1 MYKVLDL
8 FCGAGGLSFGFEE
21 SKEFYIILAND
32 IMPDAISTYQKNYPN
47 TNTLCCDINE
57 LSKSI
62 LQQYYSDSVDLIL
75 GGPPCQSF
83 STLGKRLLDDPR
95 GKLFQEYLRLIKLIR
110 PKIFIF
116 ENVTGLLSMDKGKL
130 FNIIISSFRKEGYN
144 VTYKVLNFA
153 DFGIPQNR
161 KRVIIIGYI
170 SEFSEFNFPRMTHL
184 NNHLYLFDAISD
196 LPYLNRHNYNE
207 YICEPQNYFQRY
219 ARTGNNELKYH
230 DIPNHGESLLKIIRA
245 IPEGGSAMKDIPDE
259 IKPKSGFKNSY
270 ARMWWDKP
278 SGTITGNFGTPSSTR
293 CIHPVADRALTTRE
307 GARIQSFPDRYIFH
321 GSRTSKNL
329 QIGNAVPPIFSRR
342 LVVSV
347 INYLKKKVNI

>member
-21 SKEFYIILAND
+21 SKEFYITLAND
-32 IMPDAISTYQKNYPN
+32 IMPDAISTYQENYPN
-47 TNTLCCDINE
+47 TNTLCCDISE

-62 LQQYYSDSVDLIL
+62 LQQYDSDSVDLIL

-95 GKLFQEYLRLIKLIR
+95 GKLFREYLRLIKLTR
-110 PKIFIF
+110 PKVFIF

-130 FNIIISSFRKEGYN
+130 FRTIISSFREEGYN
-144 VTYKVLNFA
+144 VTYKVLNSV
-153 DFGIPQNR
+153 DFGVPQNR
-161 KRVIIIGYI
+161 KRVIVAGHIT
-170 SEFSEFNFPRMTHL
+170 EFHFPKRTHL
-184 NNHLYLFDAISD
+184 NNHLSLLDSIGD
-196 LPYLNRHNYNE
+196 LPHLNNHNYNK

-219 ARTGNNELKYH
+219 ARIGSSELKYH
-230 DIPNHGESLLKIIRA
+230 DIPNHGESLLKVIRA

-259 IKPKSGFKNSY
+259 IKPKSGFRNSY
-270 ARMWWDKP
+270 ARMWWNKP
-278 SGTITGNFGTPSSTR
+278 SSTITRNFGTPSSAR

-307 GARIQSFPDRYIFH
+307 GARIQSFPDKYIFH

-329 QIGNAVPPIFSRR
+329 QIGNAVPPILSKR
-342 LVVSV
+342 LINSVV
-347 INYLKKKVNI
+347 NCFRKVDK